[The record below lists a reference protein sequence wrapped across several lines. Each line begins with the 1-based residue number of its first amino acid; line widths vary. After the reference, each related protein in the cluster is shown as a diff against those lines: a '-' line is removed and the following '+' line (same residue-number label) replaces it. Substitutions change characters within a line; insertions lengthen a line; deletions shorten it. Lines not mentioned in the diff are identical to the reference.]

1 MSGYQ
6 RRRETR
12 HILHQQAR
20 RNVHKRNPIATR
32 PDTNLTI
39 DPRLPSHRHPHPPP
53 PRLLA
58 LHRRQPNQRNT
69 PGRQTIRQHRGH
81 PLRDLILAVHDLV
94 DTHPDRA
101 LAGGAEEPRH
111 PRDDLTDST
120 VGVHQRTVSTATDTP
135 RVPRVARDNLNAT
148 CDAGPVTEDFR
159 TSQAAPGPAD
169 TEYTTAGLAWVAFAQ
184 AAVDLAKQSAALIQ
198 DNTRGSKTQDCTW
211 IVDAAQKL
219 LKRAMVYDYEHK
231 RPIRRG
237 YTIPLDNIAD
247 DPEVQDAIDEW
258 YDAVER
264 PWSDSGYGVASR
276 LPKGLT
282 DPLAAARELDK
293 WCAEHIKPS
302 MYPTVTGQ
310 LTAHNPTT
318 AAASAARHRAFLAA
332 QGENISPQ
340 EHNAQLGRERRLQ
353 DAQQARLPDFAQI
366 EHLPPEDDPRHLIH
380 TFWPQIV
387 ENTSRR
393 HPTLAEF
400 IAGARCVRAAG
411 LAAFIGHP
419 ELTKAR
425 VLNAITATF
434 ADAVFETIGWINVQ
448 IYVVDPDTEELIV
461 TQDRERQEAEGAK
474 KHDPDDLGF

>member
-1 MSGYQ
+1 M
-6 RRRETR
+6 
-12 HILHQQAR
+12 
-20 RNVHKRNPIATR
+20 
-32 PDTNLTI
+32 
-39 DPRLPSHRHPHPPP
+39 
-53 PRLLA
+53 
-58 LHRRQPNQRNT
+58 
-69 PGRQTIRQHRGH
+69 
-81 PLRDLILAVHDLV
+81 
-94 DTHPDRA
+94 
-101 LAGGAEEPRH
+101 
-111 PRDDLTDST
+111 
-120 VGVHQRTVSTATDTP
+120 
-135 RVPRVARDNLNAT
+135 
-148 CDAGPVTEDFR
+148 TEDFR

-237 YTIPLDNIAD
+237 YSIPLDNIAD

-282 DPLAAARELDK
+282 DPLATARELDK

-411 LAAFIGHP
+411 LAAVIGHP